1 MFDRQGY
8 NPRSAYEIRDFVVAI
23 LRVFY
28 WLCEILQLDAC
39 ASKRTPCPISCPL
52 YPILIFDS
60 SIIFPLMNA
69 IFELLM
75 LNVLLQGETYL

>member
-28 WLCEILQLDAC
+28 WLYEILQLDAC
-39 ASKRTPCPISCPL
+39 ASKRTLVPYPDNYLPIP
-52 YPILIFDS
+52 IFDS
-60 SIIFPLMNA
+60 SIIFPRINA